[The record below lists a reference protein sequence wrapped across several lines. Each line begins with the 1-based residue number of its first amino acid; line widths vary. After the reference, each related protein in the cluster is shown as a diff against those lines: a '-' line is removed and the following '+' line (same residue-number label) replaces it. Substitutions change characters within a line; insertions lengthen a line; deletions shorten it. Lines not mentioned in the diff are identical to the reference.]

1 MRLQRI
7 SAATAALA
15 ALTTLA
21 TACEDSPKPG
31 PPAASPSASA
41 RGAAPDS
48 PTAAGAGAAPATLA
62 GAQAHVQQYT
72 SCENLSTDPNDSR
85 VPLSGFI
92 GAGDWGITERG
103 VCTDKKARGETVL
116 FLTPDMKAFQQAA
129 KDNAAK
135 LLAEGRDDTD
145 LASRTVV
152 GKTFALTALKT
163 ATAVSLVDPPNSDLR
178 ILSCNPDVFVPEG
191 FKKEKALV
199 EGCFLTDYVNSPDG
213 QGSPHRGAVRDPST
227 EGAAKPGQPSTGS
240 LGLPSAGSI
249 AELKELVSPH
259 TVDCTSMKVTDE
271 QVQSI
276 DYMPVVD
283 GPASA
288 WGVKQR
294 AVCGQLGGERRAHNL
309 NWLDTVSDMKTLQT
323 KAKAAQLADLKDD
336 GRLKA
341 TASKLLVGTNIAVET
356 NNANVRRGL
365 YQLQFLYLNCET
377 GFTAPA
383 GYRLEK
389 AQVEGCVLTNYE
401 RPS

>member
-7 SAATAALA
+7 STATAALA
-15 ALTTLA
+15 ALTTFA
-21 TACEDSPKPG
+21 TACEDSPQPG

-41 RGAAPDS
+41 RGAAPAS
-48 PTAAGAGAAPATLA
+48 PTAAGAEPATLA

-103 VCTDKKARGETVL
+103 VCTDKKARGEIVL

-129 KDNAAK
+129 KDHAAK
-135 LLAEGRDDTD
+135 LLAEGRGDTD

-152 GKTFALTALKT
+152 GKTFALTALGT

-178 ILSCNPDVFVPEG
+178 ILTCNPDVFVPEG

-249 AELKELVSPH
+249 AELKQLVSPH
-259 TVDCTSMKVTDE
+259 TVDCTSMTVTDE
-271 QVQSI
+271 HIQSI

-283 GPASA
+283 GPRAPGASSS
-288 WGVKQR
+288 
-294 AVCGQLGGERRAHNL
+294 ER
-309 NWLDTVSDMKTLQT
+309 S
-323 KAKAAQLADLKDD
+323 AA
-336 GRLKA
+336 
-341 TASKLLVGTNIAVET
+341 SS
-356 NNANVRRGL
+356 
-365 YQLQFLYLNCET
+365 
-377 GFTAPA
+377 A
-383 GYRLEK
+383 GSGAR
-389 AQVEGCVLTNYE
+389 TT
-401 RPS
+401 

>member
-21 TACEDSPKPG
+21 TACEDPKKNGTLAQSPAAAATASG
-31 PPAASPSASA
+31 QASPPAAGP
-41 RGAAPDS
+41 
-48 PTAAGAGAAPATLA
+48 APATLA
-62 GAQAHVQQYT
+62 GAQAHVQKYT
-72 SCENLSTDPNDSR
+72 SCENLSTDPNDRR

-103 VCTDKKARGETVL
+103 VCTDKKARGEIVL

-135 LLAEGRDDTD
+135 LIAEGRVETD
-145 LASRTVV
+145 RASRTVV
-152 GKTFALTALKT
+152 GPTFALTALKT

-178 ILSCNPDVFVPEG
+178 ILSCNPDLYVPEG

-227 EGAAKPGQPSTGS
+227 EGSAEPGRPGAGS
-240 LGLPSAGSI
+240 QGPPSAGSLD
-249 AELKELVSPH
+249 ELKKMVSPH
-259 TVDCTSMKVTDE
+259 TVDCTKMTVTDE
-271 QVQSI
+271 PVQSI

-283 GPASA
+283 GSPRS

-294 AVCGQLGGERRAHNL
+294 AVCGELGGERRAHNL
-309 NWLDTVSDMKTLQT
+309 NWLDTVSDMKTLQI

-356 NNANVRRGL
+356 NNESIRRGL

-377 GFTAPA
+377 GFTAPV

>member
-7 SAATAALA
+7 SAATATLA

-21 TACEDSPKPG
+21 TACEDPKKNGTPAQSPAAAATASG
-31 PPAASPSASA
+31 QASPPAAGP
-41 RGAAPDS
+41 
-48 PTAAGAGAAPATLA
+48 APATPA

-103 VCTDKKARGETVL
+103 VCTDKKARGEIVL

-129 KDNAAK
+129 KDHAAK
-135 LLAEGRDDTD
+135 LLAEGRGDTD

-178 ILSCNPDVFVPEG
+178 ILSCNPDIFVPEG

-227 EGAAKPGQPSTGS
+227 EGAAKPGRPSTGS
-240 LGLPSAGSI
+240 PGLPSAGSI
-249 AELKELVSPH
+249 AELKKLVSPH
-259 TVDCTSMKVTDE
+259 TVDCTKMTVTDE
-271 QVQSI
+271 HIQSI

-283 GPASA
+283 GPPSA
-288 WGVKQR
+288 WGVTQR
-294 AVCGQLGGERRAHNL
+294 AVCGELGGEQRAHNL

-323 KAKAAQLADLKDD
+323 EAKAAQLADLKDD

-365 YQLQFLYLNCET
+365 YQIQFLYLNCET

>member
-21 TACEDSPKPG
+21 TACEDSSKPG
-31 PPAASPSASA
+31 PPAASPSVGAPATASP
-41 RGAAPDS
+41 AA
-48 PTAAGAGAAPATLA
+48 TGAAPATLV

-92 GAGDWGITERG
+92 GAGDRGITERG
-103 VCTDKKARGETVL
+103 VCTDKKARGEIVL

-129 KDNAAK
+129 KDHTAK
-135 LLAEGRDDTD
+135 LLAEGRYDTD
-145 LASRTVV
+145 LAGRTVV

-227 EGAAKPGQPSTGS
+227 EGAAKPGRPSTGS
-240 LGLPSAGSI
+240 PDLPSAGSI
-249 AELKELVSPH
+249 AELKQLVSPQ
-259 TVDCTSMKVTDE
+259 TVDCTKMTVTDE
-271 QVQSI
+271 HIQSI

-283 GPASA
+283 GPPSA
-288 WGVKQR
+288 WGVEQR
-294 AVCGQLGGERRAHNL
+294 AVCGELGGEQRAHNL

-341 TASKLLVGTNIAVET
+341 TASKLLVGTNIAVES
-356 NNANVRRGL
+356 NNTNVRRGL

-383 GYRLEK
+383 GYRSEK

>member
-15 ALTTLA
+15 ALTALV
-21 TACEDSPKPG
+21 TACEDPAKAG

-41 RGAAPDS
+41 AKPAASAPAS
-48 PTAAGAGAAPATLA
+48 PAATLA
-62 GAQAHVQQYT
+62 GAQAHVQRYT
-72 SCENLSTDPNDSR
+72 SCENLSADPNDGR
-85 VPLSGFI
+85 VPLSGYI
-92 GAGDWGITERG
+92 GPGDWGITERG
-103 VCTDKKARGETVL
+103 VCTDKKARGEVVL

-129 KDNAAK
+129 RDRAVK
-135 LLAEGRDDTD
+135 LIDEGRLDTD

-152 GKTFALTALKT
+152 GKNFALTALKT

-178 ILSCNPDVFVPEG
+178 ILTCNPDVFVPEG

-227 EGAAKPGQPSTGS
+227 EGSAQTGTGS
-240 LGLPSAGSI
+240 RGLPSAGSI
-249 AELKELVSPH
+249 DELKKLVSPH
-259 TVDCTSMKVTDE
+259 TVDCTKMTVTDE
-271 QVQSI
+271 PVQSI

-283 GPASA
+283 GSPRS

-294 AVCGQLGGERRAHNL
+294 AVCGELGGERRAHNL

-323 KAKAAQLADLKDD
+323 RAKAAQLADLKDD
-336 GRLKA
+336 GRVKA
-341 TASKLLVGTNIAVET
+341 TASKLLVGTDIAVET
-356 NNANVRRGL
+356 NNESIRKGL

-389 AQVEGCVLTNYE
+389 AQVDGCVLTNYE
-401 RPS
+401 RK